1 LQSDLEREQIH
12 PWAWVV
18 NNSLAAAAPI
28 STLLRLR
35 AIGVLPQI
43 DTVKKEHGTASR

>member
-1 LQSDLEREQIH
+1 MLSQLRPDLEREQIH

-18 NNSLAAAAPI
+18 NNSLAAADPT

-35 AIGVLPQI
+35 ACSKQLDG
-43 DTVKKEHGTASR
+43 A